1 MNCGATFPN
10 IQGNYL
16 LTSPT
21 SYFPFP
27 EISITK
33 MILYSLEPTFSISE
47 SITRSD
53 PSSLR
58 RQLIPSCFT
67 FTPNAK
73 RPSNIQNR
81 FLPHPPLQAR
91 FIPISYIKHRSGESD
106 SGTRFRR
113 IERSTYPHPNDPS
126 KRISA
131 MGTSR
136 KHAMQRCQGQG
147 QDHGTSQ
154 VPLGCLPT
162 RVTASGDR
170 GFHVSE
176 TDIRR
181 DEI

>member
-58 RQLIPSCFT
+58 RQHIPSCFT

-73 RPSNIQNR
+73 SPSNIQTR
-81 FLPHPPLQAR
+81 IFPHPPLPTNQGSLH
-91 FIPISYIKHRSGESD
+91 SYFLYKHRSGESD
-106 SGTRFRR
+106 RFRR
-113 IERSTYPHPNDPS
+113 IERSTYPHLNDPS

-136 KHAMQRCQGQG
+136 KHAMQRCQGQ
-147 QDHGTSQ
+147 DHGTGQ